1 MFGFFKKGKQ
11 KKELIALIQD
21 ALSDDK
27 LTEDEYGGL
36 LEKAKEFNIDK
47 SIISDLREKHFLEL
61 QRCNRL
67 KQENW
72 SSQC

>member
-27 LTEDEYGGL
+27 LTEDEYG
-36 LEKAKEFNIDK
+36 
-47 SIISDLREKHFLEL
+47 DLL
-61 QRCNRL
+61 QRMNM
-67 KQENW
+67 ETY
-72 SSQC
+72 